1 MLPNRVVS
9 IDEISDALETLL
21 EEPMAEQLD
30 KPETEET
37 ETGEKRA
44 RLTPDMK
51 AMSAIN
57 RALDDLDEETASDVI
72 EYIAKRRKRAAM
84 IKEWETKR

>member
-21 EEPMAEQLD
+21 EDPMPDPID

-37 ETGEKRA
+37 GRA
-44 RLTPDMK
+44 RMPDDMK
-51 AMSAIN
+51 TMAAIL
-57 RALDDLDEETASDVI
+57 RLLAEHDEETANDI
-72 EYIAKRRKRAAM
+72 MEYVTRRAKRAAM
-84 IKEWETKR
+84 LKETELRR